1 MIIEIKED
9 GTWFHGS
16 NIKFDVLRAEST
28 VTQWQELAEAFS
40 HQPSGLGYDAC
51 L

>member
-16 NIKFDVLRAEST
+16 NIKFDVLKDKKIVIERR
-28 VTQWQELAEAFS
+28 
-40 HQPSGLGYDAC
+40 
-51 L
+51 